1 MGGGY
6 GGGGGG
12 GFVVGGY
19 GGVGGMMGSGMSGG
33 MGGMYGGMATYGGTT
48 FSSSTVLTIR
58 AKKSRVDDFAKGEL
72 DFEQFQEHVQIF
84 MY

>member
-6 GGGGGG
+6 GAG

-19 GGVGGMMGSGMSGG
+19 GSMGGMMGGG
-33 MGGMYGGMATYGGTT
+33 TGGMYGGMATYSGRT

-58 AKKSRVDDFAKGEL
+58 AKKANVDDFAKGQL
-72 DFEQFQEHVQIF
+72 DLEQFQEHVQIF
-84 MY
+84 TY